1 MKKTKKLV
9 LCAVL
14 ALAVCLVGVL
24 GYVGFSKRT
33 TTETVKLT
41 YGSRQTVGGGSSSY
55 NTAAQSDFFSLG
67 SSKGVNYM
75 TESAAAD
82 TAAYAENSYDT
93 AVAEDAETDTGAAAL
108 TDNKKLRKTYNYRV
122 ESTEYDKYINDVEKA
137 VESLGGYI
145 EDRSEDTYT
154 ADTSDLLKTY
164 TVRRMDYTMRVPADK
179 VQELQRIVE
188 NGVFI
193 LSQNEYVEDV
203 TTQYIDLD
211 THIQALK
218 TEYSYLEELLAQAVS
233 VTEIMEVQDRL
244 TEINYEVESYE
255 KTLDALKKDIDY
267 SKLYLTVNEVIY
279 YQDTVTR
286 YTSELAE
293 SWAMILQ
300 EWLEEILPVIV
311 LVILP
316 IIILA
321 CVGIYLVIRAAGKA
335 RVKHPQVLVLRRE
348 EDNSGKEQAGEGNNS
363 EEKNKA

>member
-9 LCAVL
+9 LCVVPVL
-14 ALAVCLVGVL
+14 VVCLIGVL
-24 GYVGFSKRT
+24 CYVGFSKRT

-41 YGSRQTVGGGSSSY
+41 YGSRQTVGGDGASY
-55 NTAAQSDFFSLG
+55 NAAEQSDFFSLG
-67 SSKGVNYM
+67 SSKGGNYM
-75 TESAAAD
+75 TESAATD
-82 TAAYAENSYDT
+82 MAAPMENGYDT
-93 AVAEDAETDTGAAAL
+93 AVTEEAETDAGAAASTL
-108 TDNKKLRKTYNYRV
+108 TDDKKLRKTYNYRV

-137 VESLGGYI
+137 VASLGGYI

-164 TVRRMDYTMRVPADK
+164 TVRRMDYTLRVPADK
-179 VQELQRIVE
+179 VQKLQKIVE

-211 THIQALK
+211 AHIQALK

-293 SWAMILQ
+293 LWAMIVQ

-316 IIILA
+316 IIILV
-321 CVGIYLVIRAAGKA
+321 CVGIYLVVRAAGKA
-335 RVKHPQVLVLRRE
+335 RIKHPQVIVLRH
-348 EDNSGKEQAGEGNNS
+348 EDDAQSKEPENIT
-363 EEKNKA
+363 

>member
-14 ALAVCLVGVL
+14 ALAVCLAGVL

-67 SSKGVNYM
+67 SSKGGNYM
-75 TESAAAD
+75 TESAAVD
-82 TAAYAENSYDT
+82 TAAYAENGYDA
-93 AVAEDAETDTGAAAL
+93 AVAEEAETDTGAAAL

-286 YTSELAE
+286 YASELAE
-293 SWAMILQ
+293 SWARIMQ

-321 CVGIYLVIRAAGKA
+321 CAGIYLVIRAAGKA

-348 EDNSGKEQAGEGNNS
+348 EDNTNEKQKNAEKM
-363 EEKNKA
+363 EEKS